1 MPNISAHMIVA
12 QEVAQKI
19 NINSDE
25 FIRGNLLPDIIDM
38 KDSHY
43 KVQKGVYMVPDI
55 EYFLQNLDFSKDLN
69 IGYFTHLLLDKHY
82 LNEYLESLYPN
93 TNIFLNGDIYKDYD
107 YLNFLLVNRFGLNID
122 KLECILRQYDCKI
135 LEEKLKYNIDF
146 LKQKKDGKTKYLN
159 FEDFASFLVDVS
171 DTISKE
177 LLDYANKS
185 SKLYVR
191 IRQQKK

>member
-12 QEVAQKI
+12 KKVAKRL

-25 FIRGNLLPDIIDM
+25 FIKGNLLPDIIDM
-38 KDSHY
+38 KDSHH
-43 KVQKGVYMVPDI
+43 KVQNGVYMVPDI

-82 LNEYLESLYPN
+82 LSDYLGSLYPN
-93 TNIFLNGDIYKDYD
+93 TYIFLDGAIYKDYD
-107 YLNFLLVNRFGLNID
+107 YLNYLLVNRFELDID
-122 KLECILRQYDCKI
+122 KLENILSQYDCKI
-135 LEEKLKYNIDF
+135 LEEKLKYNIEC
-146 LKQKKDGKTKYLN
+146 LKQKKAGKTKYLN
-159 FEDFASFLVDVS
+159 FESFASFLLEIS

-185 SKLYVR
+185 SKLYIR
-191 IRQQKK
+191 IRQ

>member
-12 QEVAQKI
+12 KEVAKRL

-25 FIRGNLLPDIIDM
+25 FIKGNLLPDIIDM
-38 KDSHY
+38 KDSHH
-43 KVQKGVYMVPDI
+43 KVQNGVYMVPDI

-82 LNEYLESLYPN
+82 LSDYLGSLYPN
-93 TNIFLNGDIYKDYD
+93 TYIFLDGAIYKDYD
-107 YLNFLLVNRFGLNID
+107 YLNFLLVNRYGLDID
-122 KLECILRQYDCKI
+122 KLENILRQYDCQI
-135 LEEKLKYNIDF
+135 LEEKLKYNIEC
-146 LKQKKDGKTKYLN
+146 LKQKKAGKTKYLN
-159 FEDFASFLVDVS
+159 FESFASFLLEIS

-185 SKLYVR
+185 SKLYIR
-191 IRQQKK
+191 IRQ

>member
-12 QEVAQKI
+12 EKVAKRL

-25 FIRGNLLPDIIDM
+25 FIKGNLLPDIIDM
-38 KDSHY
+38 EDSHH
-43 KVQKGVYMVPDI
+43 KVQNGVYMVPDI

-69 IGYFTHLLLDKHY
+69 IGYLTHVLLDKHY
-82 LNEYLESLYPN
+82 LSDYLGSLYPN
-93 TNIFLNGDIYKDYD
+93 TNIFQDGTIYKDYD

-122 KLECILRQYDCKI
+122 KLENILSQYDCKI
-135 LEEKLKYNIDF
+135 LKEKLKYNIEC
-146 LKQKKDGKTKYLN
+146 LKQKKAGKTKYLN
-159 FEDFASFLVDVS
+159 FESFASFLLEIS

-185 SKLYVR
+185 SKLYIH
-191 IRQQKK
+191 IRQ

>member
-12 QEVAQKI
+12 KKVAKRL

-25 FIRGNLLPDIIDM
+25 FIKGNLLPDIIDM
-38 KDSHY
+38 KDSHH
-43 KVQKGVYMVPDI
+43 KVQNGVYMVPDI

-82 LNEYLESLYPN
+82 LSDYLGSLYPN
-93 TNIFLNGDIYKDYD
+93 TYIFLDGAIYKDYD
-107 YLNFLLVNRFGLNID
+107 YLNFLLVNRFELDID
-122 KLECILRQYDCKI
+122 KLENILSQYDCKI
-135 LEEKLKYNIDF
+135 LEEKLKYNIKC
-146 LKQKKDGKTKYLN
+146 LKQKKAGKTKYLN
-159 FEDFASFLVDVS
+159 FESFASFLLEIS

-185 SKLYVR
+185 SKLYIH
-191 IRQQKK
+191 IRQ